1 MSLLHDP
8 TKRRWL
14 GWGALALVFLLVNI
28 HRLSTAVLSE
38 QLTTDFTISAT
49 QLGTLHASFFIIY
62 AFRQIPAGALADRYG
77 PRYVGSLGAT
87 VLSLGA
93 IGFTVSSG
101 YPAALAS
108 RALVG
113 LGSSVIFVTILR
125 FCANWFRVDEFATMT
140 GLTAGGAAG
149 TGAILAT
156 TPLAVSVEWFG
167 WRSTVSGLGVVG
179 FLAAAAVF
187 VLARQSPMAAGL
199 DPIEDVPEQDSVT
212 LAETAGYLKQL
223 ATDPDQWLLSTVF
236 FSGMGTILTVIGLWG
251 VPYLVAVYDLD
262 VTTASYFTLLGS
274 VGILVGGPG
283 VGWLSDRIG
292 QRFLPMIAGF
302 ALFVVVLSVI
312 PILGSPPLFVVALL
326 YLLIGC
332 CLGVT
337 MLALP
342 IIKERYP
349 TEASGVATAVVNGA
363 GFFGATV
370 LPTLM
375 GFAVDRYRTGDVVD
389 GTAVYTEFGYRVAF
403 AITAAFVGVAL
414 CSTVVLYVRQRRREA
429 SPL

>member
-1 MSLLHDP
+1 MNPLSDP

-14 GWGALALVFLLVNI
+14 GWGSLALVFLLVNV

-38 QLTTDFTISAT
+38 QLTTDFTITAT
-49 QLGTLHASFFIIY
+49 QLGTLHASFFVIY
-62 AFRQIPAGALADRYG
+62 AFSQIPAGALADRYG
-77 PRYVGSLGAT
+77 PRYVGSIGAA

-93 IGFTVSSG
+93 IGFTASG
-101 YPAALAS
+101 SYPAALLS
-108 RALVG
+108 RALLG

-140 GLTAGGAAG
+140 GLTAGVAAG
-149 TGAILAT
+149 VGAILAT
-156 TPLAVSVEWFG
+156 TPLAVTVERFG
-167 WRSTVSGLGVVG
+167 WRSTMLGLAVVG
-179 FLAAAAVF
+179 FLAAGAVF
-187 VLARQSPMAAGL
+187 ALARRSPAAAGL
-199 DPIEDVPEQDSVT
+199 EPIDDVPEQASVT
-212 LAETAGYLKQL
+212 LAETGGYLKRL
-223 ATDPDQWLLSTVF
+223 AVDPEQWLLSISF
-236 FSGMGTILTVIGLWG
+236 FAGMGTILTVIGLWG
-251 VPYLVAVYDLD
+251 VPYLVAVYGLD
-262 VTTASYFTLLGS
+262 VTTASYYTLLGS

-292 QRFLPMIAGF
+292 RRLFPLIAGF
-302 ALFVVVLSVI
+302 GLFAGVLSVI
-312 PILGSPPLFVVALL
+312 PAVGSPPLLVVAVL
-326 YLLIGC
+326 YFLIGC

-375 GFAVDRYRTGDVVD
+375 GFAVDRYRTGDVVA

-403 AITAAFVGVAL
+403 AITAVAVGIAF
-414 CSTVVLYVRQRRREA
+414 CSTLALYLRRTRSA
-429 SPL
+429 PT